1 MGELENLFDS
11 EFGNENYIILK
22 GRFKAVETNT
32 YGLFIIFFNDSVGTV
47 ESLMAIASHY
57 SSLYDNDPHL
67 PWYMIEENIIN
78 LKWKGDIAVNISVDL
93 QNFLG
98 GALERDRGT
107 ELFSLIKNNDWMRI
121 EALLLA
127 VLIKP
132 LSDRNI
138 QLEAVSEIVTKQ
150 SMNVIRE
157 ERNKPKEEEKKVS
170 HPASAKEHST
180 IDVELVLAP
189 VSGIPIYELE
199 AGEKIMVKISDRT
212 TRGNYA
218 IDLLG
223 ARVNG
228 TLIPVPAEV
237 IEINRSEEKEYTIV
251 CKLNDDVYGKVVE
264 TEQVKL
270 KRYDE
275 LLAGGPSPEEL
286 PTIEDITGKRKL
298 PLFVIIVGGLMFVVV
313 LVFLILWFYNI
324 F

>member
-1 MGELENLFDS
+1 MGDFDS
-11 EFGNENYIILK
+11 DYGNDNYTILK

-32 YGLFIIFFNDSVGTV
+32 YGLFIIFFNGNLGTI

-67 PWYMIEENIIN
+67 PWYIIEENIIN
-78 LKWKGDIAVNISVDL
+78 LRWKGDIAANISLDL
-93 QNFLG
+93 QRFLE
-98 GALERDRGT
+98 ATLERDRGT
-107 ELFSLIKNNDWMRI
+107 ELYSLIRNNDETRM
-121 EALLLA
+121 ESLLLS

-132 LSDRNI
+132 LGDRNI
-138 QLEAVSEIVTKQ
+138 HIETVSELLTKQ

-157 ERNKPKEEEKKVS
+157 ERNKPKETKPVS
-170 HPASAKEHST
+170 QTGAQKELST
-180 IDVELVLAP
+180 VDVKLVLAP

-199 AGEKIMVKISDRT
+199 VGDKIMVKITDRS

-218 IDLLG
+218 VDLLG
-223 ARVNG
+223 TRVEG

-237 IEINRSEEKEYTIV
+237 LVITRGDENEYTII
-251 CKLNDDVYGKVVE
+251 CGLDGDINGKAVE

-275 LLAGGPSPEEL
+275 LLSGETLSGEL
-286 PTIEDITGKRKL
+286 PSVDELAPKRKV
-298 PLFVIIVGGLMFVVV
+298 PIFVMVIGGLFFVVV

-324 F
+324 L